1 MSTVIKS
8 SFGGRKAQHV
18 AFNLQDIAQQ
28 ANTYLDDVR
37 VQAARIVVEAQ
48 RQADVIRRRAEEDG
62 KQAAINAAERVL
74 DDKVGKRMETLLP
87 ALEKVIS
94 DLKDAQNDWLRHWE
108 ASAVKLACA
117 IAEKVC
123 RAELTRRPEI
133 AVGLLCEAL
142 ALSAG
147 TSRVR
152 IHLNPADVETMSGQ
166 VARLQQEFQSI
177 GPAEIVADAMI
188 SGGGCRVETMHG
200 AVDQQVEAQLARI
213 AFELT
218 SGNGD

>member
-8 SFGGRKAQHV
+8 SLGSRTAQHV
-18 AFNLQDIAQQ
+18 AFNLQDISQR

-48 RQADVIRRRAEEDG
+48 RQADAIRRRAEEDG
-62 KQAAINAAERVL
+62 KQAAIKAAERVL
-74 DDKVGKRMETLLP
+74 DEKVGKKMETLLP

-108 ASAVKLACA
+108 ASGVKLACA

-123 RAELTRRPEI
+123 RSELTRRPEI
-133 AVGLLCEAL
+133 AVSLIREAL
-142 ALSAG
+142 SLVIG

-152 IHLNPADVETMSGQ
+152 IHLHPDDVETMSGQ
-166 VARLQQEFQSI
+166 VARLEEEFQVI
-177 GPAEIVADAMI
+177 GPAEIVANETI
-188 SGGGCRVETMHG
+188 SIGGCRVETVHG
-200 AVDQQVEAQLARI
+200 TVDQQFEAQLARI
-213 AFELT
+213 SSELT